1 MSVSVEPAR
10 RPGWITFAAVMLFIG
25 AGLHA
30 LWAINEFAD
39 AVWVADV
46 TNGILDDQLWLW
58 ALWDSAITLLFV
70 YAGWDL
76 LRGTG
81 IVGRW
86 VAVIAASVSIVRW
99 MYWMPFAPLA
109 GFTIVILASLVIY
122 GVVVNWHTFERR
134 A

>member
-10 RPGWITFAAVMLFIG
+10 RPGWITFAAVMLFVG

-46 TNGILDDQLWLW
+46 TNGILDDELWLW

-122 GVVVNWHTFERR
+122 GVVVNWQRFERR

>member
-1 MSVSVEPAR
+1 MSVSAEPTR
-10 RPGWITFAAVMLFIG
+10 HPGWIMFAAVMLFVG
-25 AGLHA
+25 AGVHA
-30 LWAINEFAD
+30 LWAINEFGD
-39 AVWVADV
+39 AAWVADV

-58 ALWDSAITLLFV
+58 ALWDSAITLLFL

-81 IVGRW
+81 NVGRW

-99 MYWMPFAPLA
+99 IYWIPFAPLG
-109 GFTIVILASLVIY
+109 GFTIVFLASLIIY
-122 GVVVNWHTFERR
+122 GVVAHWHTLGQR

>member
-10 RPGWITFAAVMLFIG
+10 RPGWITFAAVMLFVG

-46 TNGILDDQLWLW
+46 TNGILDDELWLW

-122 GVVVNWHTFERR
+122 GVVVNWQTFERR